1 MHSKTGATTTGR
13 IICAGLG
20 PGDPDLMSVRSDR
33 VIRSARHVA
42 FFRKAG
48 RPGQAR
54 RIVEGMLAAGATE
67 YPMEYPVTTELPFDS
82 PEYIRLLAQ
91 FYDDWA
97 ARLQALVQTGVD
109 VVVLCEGDP
118 FFYGSFMHLYTRL
131 KDYVPVE
138 VIPAI
143 PGMVGCW
150 NVTGQPITWGDDVLT
165 VLMGTLPE
173 SDLIRHMQAADALA
187 IMKTGRNLP
196 RVRRALAA
204 AGRLEDAWLIERG
217 TMPGQRIVRLA
228 EVDAADCPYFA
239 IVLVHGQGRR
249 PVVGSP
255 E

>member
-1 MHSKTGATTTGR
+1 MQPTPGATITGR

-20 PGDPDLMSVRSDR
+20 PGDPDLMSVRADR
-33 VIRSARHVA
+33 VIRAARHVA

-97 ARLQALVQTGVD
+97 ARLADLVQAGAD

-118 FFYGSFMHLYTRL
+118 FFYGSFMHLYTRM
-131 KDYVPVE
+131 KDHVPID

-150 NVTGQPITWGDDVLT
+150 NATGQPITWGDDVLT

-173 SDLIRHMQAADALA
+173 GDLVRHMKAADALA

-204 AGRLEDAWLIERG
+204 AGRLQDAWLIERG
-217 TMPGQRIVRLA
+217 TMPGQRIARLA

-249 PVVGSP
+249 PEMGGP